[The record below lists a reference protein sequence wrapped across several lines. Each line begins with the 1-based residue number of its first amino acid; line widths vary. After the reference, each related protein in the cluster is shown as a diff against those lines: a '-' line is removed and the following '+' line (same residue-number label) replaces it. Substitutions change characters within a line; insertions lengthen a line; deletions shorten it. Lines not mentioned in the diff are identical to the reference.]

1 MRGGWAR
8 RWRALEP
15 AGLAVAAVLLAF
27 ALCAAAILALGRS
40 PLAAAA
46 ALADGG
52 LGGLQPL
59 GESALKATALT
70 WTGLAVAL
78 PLAAGLFNIGAQGQ
92 FLIGAVAAAWAGR
105 ALDLPAP
112 LELPLVLLFAAAL
125 GAGWALIAAELKT
138 RRGVHEVISTIL
150 LNWVAIHLVNSWLV
164 VGPLHASGSA
174 GFSHSGTEAVRASAH
189 LPLLAGAG
197 SRLNAGLP
205 LAALGVLAAF
215 WLLRRTPFGLELRA
229 IGSSSETARAV
240 GVPVGRRLS
249 QAMALAGACAALGGA
264 MMILGGG
271 TDFRYPE
278 NYRDPYG
285 FDGIAVA
292 LIGAGHP
299 FGVAAAAVLFGV
311 LRAGAVRLQDP
322 EVGLHRSW
330 PEIAQGVAVVLV
342 AGQGLL
348 RFAWR
353 WPLERARRR
362 QGAAASPEAAP

>member
-1 MRGGWAR
+1 MSAR
-8 RWRALEP
+8 RRWLALEP
-15 AGLAVAAVLLAF
+15 AGLPVLAVLLAF

-40 PLAAAA
+40 PLAAAG
-46 ALADGG
+46 ALLDGG
-52 LGGLQPL
+52 LGGLEPL

-78 PLAAGLFNIGAQGQ
+78 PFAAGLFNIGAQGQ
-92 FLIGAVAAAWAGR
+92 FLVGALAAAWAGR
-105 ALDLPAP
+105 VLDLPAP
-112 LELPLVLLFAAAL
+112 LELPLVLGFAFAL
-125 GAGWALIAAELKT
+125 GALWALIAAELKT

-150 LNWVAIHLVNSWLV
+150 LNWIAIHLIDSWLV
-164 VGPLHASGSA
+164 TGPLHASGSQ
-174 GFSHSGTEAVRASAH
+174 GFSHSGTEVVRASAH

-205 LAALGVLAAF
+205 LAAAGALAVW

-229 IGSSSETARAV
+229 IGSSEPTARAV
-240 GVPVGRRLS
+240 GIPVGRRIS
-249 QAMALAGACAALGGA
+249 QVMAVAGGLAALGGA

-285 FDGIAVA
+285 FDGIAIA
-292 LIGAGHP
+292 LIGAGNP
-299 FGVAAAAVLFGV
+299 FGVAAAAALFGT

-322 EVGLHRSW
+322 EIGLHRSW

-342 AGQGLL
+342 AGQLLL
-348 RFAWR
+348 RGLWR
-353 WPLERARRR
+353 WPLRFARKP
-362 QGAAASPEAAP
+362 AAAGAPEASP